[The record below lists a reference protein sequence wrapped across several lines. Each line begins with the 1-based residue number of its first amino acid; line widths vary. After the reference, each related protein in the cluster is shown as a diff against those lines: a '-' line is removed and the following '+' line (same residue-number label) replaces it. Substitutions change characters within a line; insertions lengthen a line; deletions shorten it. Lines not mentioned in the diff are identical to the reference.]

1 MRVIAIDGPAGSGK
15 STLAQAL
22 ADRLGL
28 ECLDTGAMYRAVAFA
43 VLRAGGDP
51 FDEAFV
57 AAVART
63 IDVRTDSGRV
73 LVDGVDATVEIR
85 GTPVTRAV
93 SVVAANPAVRSE
105 LVARQR
111 EWVRRRGGGVLE
123 GRDIGTVVFP
133 DAEVKIHLIA
143 DPTVRATRRARQS
156 AAFGEDGSGRSGD
169 PSVDA
174 AAVESVAA
182 DLARRDMIDSTRR
195 FDPLSV
201 ADGAVVIDTT
211 ESTCE
216 ETLERIMGL
225 L

>member
-15 STLAQAL
+15 STVAQAV

-28 ECLDTGAMYRAVAFA
+28 EYLDTGSMYRAVAFA

-51 FDEAFV
+51 SDEDFA

-63 IDVRTDSGRV
+63 IDVRVAAGRV

-85 GTPVTRAV
+85 TRSVNRAV
-93 SVVAANPAVRSE
+93 SVVAANPAVRTD

-133 DAEVKIHLIA
+133 DAEVKVHLVA
-143 DPTVRATRRARQS
+143 DPAVRARRRVNQS
-156 AAFGEDGSGRSGD
+156 GLSQKGAAADGRTYD
-169 PSVDA
+169 E
-174 AAVESVAA
+174 AVESVAE
-182 DLARRDMIDSTRR
+182 DLARRDRIDSTRR
-195 FDPLSV
+195 ADPLSV
-201 ADGAVVIDTT
+201 APGAVVIDTT
-211 ESTCE
+211 ELTFD
-216 ETLERIMGL
+216 ETVEQIMRL
-225 L
+225 V